1 MNSNTLAEV
10 FGYPINNDSDIAE
23 AHRRNRICPF
33 HNKVASCTKN
43 SAKNPLGVCS
53 IFHDS
58 KPVITCP
65 IRFTEN
71 WDFTIHA
78 SEFFFE
84 KDTKWTSLREVRL
97 NDKNGKVAG
106 NIDYVLVSYD
116 DFGHITDFGAIE
128 IQAVYISG
136 NITEPFEEY
145 MKNRTENFV
154 FNWDRPPRPDYLS
167 SSRKRLAPQLI
178 YKGGI
183 LKYWGKKQAVVI
195 QKSFFNTLPK
205 LPTVDDPI
213 DADILWLIYD
223 LENDS
228 DEKLFRLKLQE
239 KIFTKFDS
247 ALNKITT
254 PEPGEVSEFI
264 SKLQKKLD
272 EVLPQVSPDAPTLT
286 DEKLI

>member
-1 MNSNTLAEV
+1 MDSNPLAEV
-10 FGYPINNDSDIAE
+10 FGYPINNNSNLAE
-23 AHRRNRICPF
+23 THRRNRICPF

-53 IFHDS
+53 IFHES

-71 WDFTIHA
+71 WDFMIHA

-84 KDTKWTSLREVRL
+84 KEAKWTSLREVRL
-97 NDKNGKVAG
+97 NDKYGKVAG

-116 DFGHITDFGAIE
+116 DSGHITDFGAIE

-136 NITEPFEEY
+136 NITEPFEQY
-145 MKNRTENFV
+145 MKNREENLTFS
-154 FNWDRPPRPDYLS
+154 WEKSPRPDYLS

-183 LKYWGKKQAVVI
+183 LKHWNKKQVVVL
-195 QKSFFNTLPK
+195 QKSFFNTLPE
-205 LPTVDDPI
+205 LPTVDDPKS
-213 DADILWLIYD
+213 ADIMWLIYD
-223 LENDS
+223 MENNAK
-228 DEKLFRLKLQE
+228 EKLFELKLKE
-239 KIFTKFDS
+239 KVFTEFTP

-254 PEPGEVSEFI
+254 PEPGEISEFLG
-264 SKLQKKLD
+264 KLQRKLD
-272 EVLPQVSPDAPTLT
+272 EILPQISPDAPILT
-286 DEKLI
+286 DEKLT